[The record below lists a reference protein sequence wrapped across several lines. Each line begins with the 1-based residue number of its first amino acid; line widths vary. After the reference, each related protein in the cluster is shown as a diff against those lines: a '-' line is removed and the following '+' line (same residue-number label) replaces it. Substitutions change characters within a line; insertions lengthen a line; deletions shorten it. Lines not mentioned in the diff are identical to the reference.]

1 MAASARSVLALRH
14 RVFYGWRMVGA
25 AFFNQLTHSGLLFLS
40 QGLYVVQFEAVFGWS
55 RGAVSWA
62 FGLLRI
68 ETGLLGP
75 IQGWMLDRFGPR
87 PVMYLGT
94 LLFGSGLILL
104 GQIQELWH
112 LFAALTVI
120 AVGSSLASFLTINT
134 ALAHWFVRKRAR
146 AMSVTSIGFGAGALV
161 VPVLAWSIAT
171 FGWRETA
178 VFSGI
183 LAFCI
188 GFPVAHLFRR
198 SPQEL
203 GLNPDGD
210 SDEDAARYAAARRAA
225 GTDYDF
231 TLREAMRDRSFWLV
245 SSGHGIALLV
255 VATIPV
261 HLVPHLV
268 ESNGWDPVQVALL
281 FPGLMV
287 AQFIGQI
294 SGGIMGDR
302 HSKRLL
308 AGLAM
313 LGHGMGI
320 SLLALSSSLPV
331 VVLAILLH
339 GVSWG
344 MRGPLMMALRADYF
358 GLRQLGKIAGWSNI
372 ITAGGS
378 IIGPVYAGNMYD
390 AQSDYTFAFYSLGAV
405 VIIGS
410 LTFFLARRPPP
421 PARVLVSQAG

>member
-1 MAASARSVLALRH
+1 MAASARSILALRH

-25 AFFNQLTHSGLLFLS
+25 AFFGQLTQSGLLFLS
-40 QGLYVVQFEAVFGWS
+40 QGLYLVQFEAVFGWS

-94 LLFGSGLILL
+94 LLFGTGLILL

-120 AVGSSLASFLTINT
+120 AVGSSLASFLTVNT
-134 ALAHWFVRKRAR
+134 TLAHWFIRKRAR
-146 AMSVTSIGFGAGALV
+146 AMSVTSIGFGGGALL
-161 VPVLAWSIAT
+161 VPVVAWSIVA

-183 LAFCI
+183 IAFCI
-188 GFPVAHLFRR
+188 GFPVAHMFRR
-198 SPQEL
+198 NPQKL

-210 SDEDAARYAAARRAA
+210 SDEDAARHATARRAA

-255 VATIPV
+255 VATIPL
-261 HLVPHLV
+261 HLVAHLKD
-268 ESNGWDPVQVALL
+268 NGWDPVQAALL

-287 AQFIGQI
+287 AQLIGQV
-294 SGGIMGDR
+294 SGGLMGDR

-313 LGHGMGI
+313 LGTRHGI
-320 SLLALSSSLPV
+320 SLLAMSTSLPV

-339 GVSWG
+339 GVAWG

-358 GLRQLGKIAGWSNI
+358 GLRQLGKIAGWSNT

-378 IIGPVYAGNMYD
+378 IIGPVYAGNMAN
-390 AQSDYTFAFYSLGAV
+390 AQGDYTFAFFSLGAV
-405 VIIGS
+405 VIVGS
-410 LTFFLARRPPP
+410 LTFFLARRPPL
-421 PARVLVSQAG
+421 PARARAAQAG

>member
-14 RVFYGWRMVGA
+14 RIFYGWRMVGA

-40 QGLYVVQFEAVFGWS
+40 QGLYFVHFTTVLGWNT
-55 RGAVSWA
+55 AIVSLA
-62 FGLLRI
+62 FALLRI

-87 PVMYLGT
+87 PIMRLGT
-94 LLFGSGLILL
+94 LLFGGGLILL
-104 GQIQELWH
+104 GLIQDVWQ
-112 LFAALTVI
+112 LFVALTVI

-134 ALAHWFVRKRAR
+134 ALAHWFIRKRAR
-146 AMSVTSIGFGAGALV
+146 AMSFTSIGFAGGAMV
-161 VPVLAWSIAT
+161 VPLIAWSIAT

-188 GFPVAHLFRR
+188 GFPVAQMFRR

-203 GLNPDGD
+203 GMNPDGD
-210 SDEDAARYAAARRAA
+210 SDEVAARHAAARRAA

-245 SSGHGIALLV
+245 SSGHGLALLV
-255 VATIPV
+255 VATIPL
-261 HLVPHLV
+261 HLPKHL
-268 ESNGWDPVQVALL
+268 ENNGWDLVHAALL

-287 AQFIGQI
+287 TQFIGQI
-294 SGGIMGDR
+294 SGGILGDR
-302 HSKRLL
+302 YPKQLL

-313 LGHGMGI
+313 LGHGLGI
-320 SLLALSSSLPV
+320 VILALSTSPPA
-331 VVLAILLH
+331 VVLAITLH
-339 GVSWG
+339 GASWG

-378 IIGPVYAGNMYD
+378 MVGPAYAGYLVN
-390 AQSDYTFAFYSLGAV
+390 AQGDYVFAFLSLGAV
-405 VIIGS
+405 TIVGS
-410 LTFFLARRPPP
+410 LTFFLARRPPL
-421 PARVLVSQAG
+421 PARARAARVG